1 MEHNLGSIIE
11 AVITG
16 KMDQVAP
23 LVERALDAGLEPEE
37 IMNQGLILA
46 MTEVGKK
53 FEEGEFFVPEMLVS
67 ARAMESGLSV
77 LKPLLVSQ
85 DVKSTG
91 LAVVGTVQ
99 GDLHDIGKN
108 LVAMMLRGAGFDV
121 IDLGTDVSPATFVEA
136 VRENQ
141 PDLIAMSA
149 LLTTTMMSMKSTI
162 TALLEAGIRS
172 QVKVIIGGAPV
183 TADFAEQIGADGYAP
198 DAHAAVVLAKELVV

>member
-1 MEHNLGSIIE
+1 M
-11 AVITG
+11 
-16 KMDQVAP
+16 
-23 LVERALDAGLEPEE
+23 EPEE

-121 IDLGTDVSPATFVEA
+121 IDLGTDVSPAAFVEA